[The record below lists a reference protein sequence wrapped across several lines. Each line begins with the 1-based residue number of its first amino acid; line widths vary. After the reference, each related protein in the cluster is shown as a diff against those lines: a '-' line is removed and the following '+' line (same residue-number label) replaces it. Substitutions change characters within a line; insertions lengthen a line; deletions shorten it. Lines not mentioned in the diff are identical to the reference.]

1 MLFSLLALVLCSESG
16 VGRKKPSIAAG
27 IDLGTTYTCVYLF
40 TPDIT
45 SDRDAG
51 AQGSLGAATLESLK
65 FGSSDII
72 PSVVRYEMIHND
84 WILNAGNDAFN
95 DNEAKPDPN
104 NYFYAF
110 KRLMG
115 RSSLTEDRDL
125 IDIDKKVTYKLKEK
139 RINEKQGLL
148 TMLHIGNDGNT
159 LHELTAVQASAAILE
174 MIRKKIEEDY
184 IIKKCVITVPAYFGE
199 NQRAATTMAAKLAG
213 FNDIILHKEPVAA
226 AYAYQIKKGLG
237 SDGSKFIVFD
247 QGGGTLDITALEYA
261 DTVLEVAATVGNNF
275 LGGENINDLLFNHF
289 AKKLKDEH
297 NEQSIDTNS
306 KARLR
311 LRKFVEEFKIE
322 LCNKQNQSTDDVSHT
337 QEFFLPSGGIAQM
350 SLTTSKFN
358 EIIQP
363 VLSKID
369 ERLVDEVYGII
380 PKLKD
385 YGWNLNEISDVLCV
399 GGTSRVPIIR
409 KKLRDY
415 FPKANLRYDI
425 DPDRIVAEGAAY
437 QAASSAN
444 FLKKGESL
452 VQMDTVPIP
461 IGICVKEDE
470 FHPIL
475 KEQATIPAT
484 GTEVFT
490 TSEDNQKLVLI
501 KVAQGLSPSF
511 KENEPLGQF
520 HLEIEKPAPRGV
532 PQIEV
537 TIHWSLEGNLNV
549 NAADLSNKREAKITF
564 ARSDAQLSE
573 AKINELRKKAKEDE
587 VRNAEMRDAYKER
600 NLLEEYIRDVQSR
613 MMDSSITNESR
624 DLIERAVYGVN
635 AWLIKEK
642 AKADKYQF
650 KEKLEKLK
658 EVVMPLLAGKGPAA
672 EEKIRDEL

>member
-1 MLFSLLALVLCSESG
+1 MLFWLPALVFCSESG
-16 VGRKKPSIAAG
+16 VGKKKPSIAVG
-27 IDLGTTYTCVYLF
+27 IDLGTTYTCAYLYI
-40 TPDIT
+40 PDAT
-45 SDRDAG
+45 TDRDAA
-51 AQGSLGAATLESLK
+51 AQGPLGAATLESLK
-65 FGSSDII
+65 FGSSDIV
-72 PSVVRYEMIHND
+72 PSVVRYEMINND
-84 WILNAGNDAFN
+84 WILISGNDAFN

-115 RSSLTEDRDL
+115 RSSLMEDKDL
-125 IDIDKKVTYKLKEK
+125 IDIDKKITYKLKEK
-139 RINEKQGLL
+139 RVNEKQGLL
-148 TMLHIGNDGNT
+148 TMLHMGSDGKI
-159 LHELTAVQASAAILE
+159 LHELTAVQASASILE

-184 IIKKCVITVPAYFGE
+184 VIKKCVITVPAYFGE
-199 NQRAATTMAAKLAG
+199 NQRAATMMAAKLAG

-237 SDGSKFIVFD
+237 SDGSKFVAFD
-247 QGGGTLDITALEYA
+247 MGGGTLDITGLEYA
-261 DTVLEVAATVGNNF
+261 DTVLEVAATVGDNF

-289 AKKLKDEH
+289 ACKLKEEH
-297 NEQSIDTNS
+297 NEQSIDTNA
-306 KARLR
+306 KARMR

-322 LCNKQNQSTDDVSHT
+322 LCNKQNQTTEDASHT
-337 QEFFLPSGGIAQM
+337 QEFFLPSGGIAQL
-350 SLTTSKFN
+350 SLTTSEFN
-358 EIIQP
+358 KIIKP
-363 VLSKID
+363 VLDKID
-369 ERLVDEVYGII
+369 KRLVDDVYGII

-385 YGWNLNEISDVLCV
+385 YGWSMDEISDVLCV

-409 KKLRDY
+409 QKLREY
-415 FPKANLRYDI
+415 FPKARLRYDI

-490 TSEDNQKLVLI
+490 TSEDNQKVVLI

-537 TIHWSLEGNLNV
+537 TINWSLEGNLNV
-549 NAADLSNKREAKITF
+549 SAVDLSNKREAKITF

-573 AKINELRKKAKEDE
+573 AKINELRRKAKEDE
-587 VRNAEMRDAYKER
+587 ARNAEMRDAYKER
-600 NLLEEYIRDVQSR
+600 NLLEEYIRDVQSK
-613 MMDSSITNESR
+613 MMDPSITNESR
-624 DLIERAVYGVN
+624 DVIERAVYGVN
-635 AWLIKEK
+635 AWLNKEK

-650 KEKLEKLK
+650 REKHEKLK
-658 EVVMPLLAGKGPAA
+658 EVVTPLLAGKAPAS
-672 EEKIRDEL
+672 EEKMREEL